1 MTNIFKKADV
11 TQDDVTEIVQSLE
24 LIKGLAPE
32 LRERLKSVTGLL
44 SKENKPK
51 PEAMAQ
57 VQEASDV
64 NFLSDAS
71 TLICGKPLIQ
81 KESRALRT
89 LGANLESL
97 NQVDQRDY
105 DELPSK

>member
-1 MTNIFKKADV
+1 MTNIFKMADV
-11 TQDDVTEIVQSLE
+11 TQDDVTEIVESLE
-24 LIKGLAPE
+24 LIKGLVPE
-32 LRERLKSVTGLL
+32 LRQRLKSVTGLL
-44 SKENKPK
+44 SEEKEAKPQ
-51 PEAMAQ
+51 AMAQ

-71 TLICGKPLIQ
+71 RLICGKPLIQ

-89 LGANLESL
+89 LGANLDSL
-97 NQVDQRDY
+97 NQVDQGDY